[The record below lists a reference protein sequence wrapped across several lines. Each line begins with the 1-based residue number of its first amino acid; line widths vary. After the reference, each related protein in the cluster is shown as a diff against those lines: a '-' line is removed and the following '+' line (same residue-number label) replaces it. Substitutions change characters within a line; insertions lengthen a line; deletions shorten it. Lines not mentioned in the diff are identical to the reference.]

1 MFVIWAL
8 EVSSHGLQV
17 VTSRKV
23 VSGTLTLRVLCAQQT
38 TIAPSTTIS
47 THCALLSIRTTTLF
61 PELSVGACCEVVQ
74 VHSLSVSGE
83 TLVQFLSIVKS
94 VQRFEP
100 IAWLTLFAPRPSGR
114 ESGHVHSPFNVGA
127 SVSVSSSSVVVSE
140 CCRPVWCVVKGPDPF
155 VWDPALSSAFVA
167 FLGVCEQLYVVQ
179 CGVDWCTS
187 VGPH

>member
-1 MFVIWAL
+1 MCVIWAL

-23 VSGTLTLRVLCAQQT
+23 VSGTMTLRVLCAQQT

-140 CCRPVWCVVKGPDPF
+140 CSVSEVALVVLSGAWSRARIHLFGTLLCRPHLSHSW
-155 VWDPALSSAFVA
+155 ALVSS
-167 FLGVCEQLYVVQ
+167 CM
-179 CGVDWCTS
+179 
-187 VGPH
+187 